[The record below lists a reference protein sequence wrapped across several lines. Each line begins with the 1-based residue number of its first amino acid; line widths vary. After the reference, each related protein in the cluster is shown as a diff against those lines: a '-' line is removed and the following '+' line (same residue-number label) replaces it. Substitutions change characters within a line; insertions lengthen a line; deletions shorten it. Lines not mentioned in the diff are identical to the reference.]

1 MFDWITVV
9 LESVKPVRER
19 TLTQARIEADE
30 ASRCNDDLIHRINSV
45 SRDLNRKEPRD
56 V

>member
-30 ASRCNDDLIHRINSV
+30 ARMCNDDLIHRINSV
-45 SRDLNRKEPRD
+45 SRDLNRKETSD
-56 V
+56 D